1 MTLADL
7 VEATGG
13 RVDGGDLSI
22 PIEGLSTDSRL
33 LTPGQAFVA
42 LAGPHHDGHDHLADA
57 ASRGASALVCQAG
70 RGKREPG
77 AVHLEVGD
85 TLYALGEIARWHRSR
100 FDCPL
105 VAITG
110 SNGKTTTK
118 EMLRSVLA
126 LHHGPEAVLANEGNL
141 NNLIGLPLSLMGLAE
156 RHRVAVL
163 EMGTNAP
170 GEITRLAEIASPT
183 HALITSIGPAH
194 LEGLGSIDGVAVAK
208 GELFR
213 GLSDAGTCLVNT
225 DDERIAEQAALAA
238 RTRFDYGRG
247 GRVWAGEVY
256 AGRVGSLEFT
266 LSTGDGAVRVV
277 LGFGGRHNVTNAV
290 AAAAAGLAL
299 GVDLE
304 TVVEGLASCRPPP
317 MRAGAERLANG
328 VTLIND
334 CYNANPASLEAAL
347 DLLEEAAPGR
357 RIVVLGDM
365 LELGPETERLHEN
378 AGKQAARLGPSLV
391 CAVGEQAAAVCRGA
405 RSAGLGPQE
414 AVAASDRA
422 EAAEAVAAV
431 WRSGDTVLVKGSR
444 AARMEEVVSLL
455 CGKAQA

>member
-70 RGKREPG
+70 RGEREPG

-194 LEGLGSIDGVAVAK
+194 LEGLGSIDGVAGAK

-238 RTRFDYGRG
+238 HSRSPHFRSSG
-247 GRVWAGEVY
+247 
-256 AGRVGSLEFT
+256 T
-266 LSTGDGAVRVV
+266 LRISVI
-277 LGFGGRHNVTNAV
+277 
-290 AAAAAGLAL
+290 GLRCSWQCC
-299 GVDLE
+299 E
-304 TVVEGLASCRPPP
+304 CWQH
-317 MRAGAERLANG
+317 
-328 VTLIND
+328 
-334 CYNANPASLEAAL
+334 C
-347 DLLEEAAPGR
+347 
-357 RIVVLGDM
+357 
-365 LELGPETERLHEN
+365 
-378 AGKQAARLGPSLV
+378 
-391 CAVGEQAAAVCRGA
+391 
-405 RSAGLGPQE
+405 
-414 AVAASDRA
+414 
-422 EAAEAVAAV
+422 
-431 WRSGDTVLVKGSR
+431 
-444 AARMEEVVSLL
+444 
-455 CGKAQA
+455 